1 MISKIDTQKELNKI
15 YNRFVIGN
23 DNSSK
28 SLLTHELSSE
38 SHFGIKELI
47 FALNQELNLGLVE
60 NDFVNDVMNDD
71 FELTA
76 FLKQMQKSFLYDKR
90 QATIFVRVFTS
101 EQKKFIEDQYNI
113 KLYNWYFPIPLMGI
127 RKEMMQDYLTVDE
140 MANKYHLFTIQL
152 YDHFDQLA
160 DIRHYFKNILPNLTM
175 KSLLKLALS
184 QSELSVKL
192 DSFKIRLLFD
202 VACLNHGLIV
212 DKRLYDLNNLIEK
225 LTAELV
231 YFYNS
236 RQVWPKNLE
245 EPKLSYIHFAA
256 SELASKIDVIKLL
269 YRYDPLFYYNQNF
282 SHLYS
287 AVEVKN
293 SERPLLAKKYQ
304 GLLKS
309 HELFEHVVDYN
320 FSKLPVLSN
329 NVFASLHM
337 NRTIEKDIHISESH
351 SIASQKNN
359 GATNLSSMSSNNS
372 ISESISTNEIGSE
385 SLYSEKN
392 QDKFSNTISETKNN
406 AADNSL
412 TTELPS
418 TVNKSPLSSRVA
430 DLVDSVSSDVATNT
444 TKSESLNIG
453 HSLKSTKA
461 SQHTAH
467 DSIAHSSVSGAK
479 GARIFEDNR
488 DVTKHYD
495 ITEDSENGVINFT
508 RKSEIKSNFDKHYVN
523 PSSTNDS
530 YNYAN
535 LSVSDILARHM
546 RKNNK

>member
-1 MISKIDTQKELNKI
+1 MTSKIDTQKELNKI

-38 SHFGIKELI
+38 SHFDIKELI
-47 FALNQELNLGLVE
+47 FALNQELNLGLIE

-76 FLKQMQKSFLYDKR
+76 FLKHMQKSFLYDKR
-90 QATIFVRVFTS
+90 QATIFIRVFTP
-101 EQKKFIEDQYNI
+101 EQKKLIENQYNI

-152 YDHFDQLA
+152 CDHFDQLA
-160 DIRHYFKNILPNLTM
+160 DIRHYFKNVLPNLTM

-184 QSELSVKL
+184 QSELRVKL

-225 LTAELV
+225 LTDELV

-245 EPKLSYIHFAA
+245 APKLSYIHFAA

-304 GLLKS
+304 GLLEA
-309 HELFEHVVDYN
+309 HELFEHIVDYN

-329 NVFASLHM
+329 SAFACLHM

-359 GATNLSSMSSNNS
+359 GVIDSSSIVSNNS
-372 ISESISTNEIGSE
+372 ISESISTNESASK

-392 QDKFSNTISETKNN
+392 QDKFSNTISETKLNGSSG
-406 AADNSL
+406 SL

-418 TVNKSPLSSRVA
+418 TVNKSPLSSTVA
-430 DLVDSVSSDVATNT
+430 DFVDSVSSDIATNT
-444 TKSESLNIG
+444 TKSESLDIR
-453 HSLKSTKA
+453 HSLKATKT
-461 SQHTAH
+461 SQNGAH
-467 DSIAHSSVSGAK
+467 DSIAHSSVHSAK
-479 GARIFEDNR
+479 SARVFKDDR
-488 DVTKHYD
+488 DATTHYD
-495 ITEDSENGVINFT
+495 ITDDSKNGVINVT
-508 RKSEIKSNFDKHYVN
+508 RKNEIKNKFDEHYVN

>member
-1 MISKIDTQKELNKI
+1 MTSKIDTQKELNKI

-38 SHFGIKELI
+38 SHFDIKELI
-47 FALNQELNLGLVE
+47 FALNQELNLGLIE

-160 DIRHYFKNILPNLTM
+160 DIRHYFKNVLPNLTM

-236 RQVWPKNLE
+236 RQVWPKSLE

-359 GATNLSSMSSNNS
+359 GATNSSSMSSNNS

-479 GARIFEDNR
+479 GARVFEDNR

-546 RKNNK
+546 RKK